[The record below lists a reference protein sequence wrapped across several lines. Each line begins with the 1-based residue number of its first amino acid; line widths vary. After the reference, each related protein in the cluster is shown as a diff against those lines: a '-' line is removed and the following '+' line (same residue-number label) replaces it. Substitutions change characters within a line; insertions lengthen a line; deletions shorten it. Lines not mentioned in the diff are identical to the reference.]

1 VPEGGVEARGALGPT
16 SLILIPPVDLPAAC
30 FAFFWGVGVAVAL
43 HFSAWVFEAP
53 TLALAD
59 GLLADLML
67 GTVLRQELPELLC
80 SLQTREWGNKVVES
94 LHPDSPGVRS

>member
-1 VPEGGVEARGALGPT
+1 MLDWWIGINCRVPEGGVEAWGALGAS

-67 GTVLRQELPELLC
+67 GDH
-80 SLQTREWGNKVVES
+80 VETGIARIAMFPS
-94 LHPDSPGVRS
+94 NPGMGK